1 MAIDVSDYYQR
12 YGPMVLRRCRQ
23 LLKEQTKAEDAMH
36 DVFVELLRREG
47 QLHEQAPSSLLYRIA
62 TNVSLNRLR
71 SERRRPVTSDDSLI
85 DRIAA
90 LGDGEGEGSVSA
102 ARQLLS
108 RLFGSE
114 PESTRVIAVLH
125 LQDGLTLEQVAEEVQ
140 MSVSGVRKR
149 LRRLREQLQE
159 LERN

>member
-1 MAIDVSDYYQR
+1 MDGFA
-12 YGPMVLRRCRQ
+12 
-23 LLKEQTKAEDAMH
+23 A
-36 DVFVELLRREG
+36 
-47 QLHEQAPSSLLYRIA
+47 
-62 TNVSLNRLR
+62 RLQ
-71 SERRRPVTSDDSLI
+71 SLI
-85 DRIAA
+85 
-90 LGDGEGEGSVSA
+90 GEGSVSA

-149 LRRLREQLQE
+149 LRRVRGELQE

>member
-71 SERRRPVTSDDSLI
+71 SERRRPVTSDDSLLE
-85 DRIAA
+85 RIAA